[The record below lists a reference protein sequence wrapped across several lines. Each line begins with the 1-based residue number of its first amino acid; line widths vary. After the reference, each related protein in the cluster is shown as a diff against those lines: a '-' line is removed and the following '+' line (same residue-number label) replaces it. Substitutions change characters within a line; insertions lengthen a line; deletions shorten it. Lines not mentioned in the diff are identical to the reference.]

1 MMVYDAVKEWWKLQQ
16 AAYLWVLH
24 WAIDRSVGSDLKWHF
39 LLLLEE
45 LGRVSS
51 IDSQWKD
58 AVKPFVRLFFF
69 LIWGRSN
76 SGGKIN
82 CIHVISADAGCLVA
96 GHSTHSSCHHTL
108 TQPCGCSSDLIP
120 ISPLLL
126 LICRTQ
132 LSLSLTKTFP
142 HDTDDKRNFKSKT
155 ESGPINTFFQ

>member
-69 LIWGRSN
+69 NMRSLQQWRQ
-76 SGGKIN
+76 
-82 CIHVISADAGCLVA
+82 DQLY
-96 GHSTHSSCHHTL
+96 SCHFCWRRLSCSRSLHSLQLSPHTNSAMWL
-108 TQPCGCSSDLIP
+108 LLWSHTHFAPVASDL
-120 ISPLLL
+120 SN
-126 LICRTQ
+126 T
-132 LSLSLTKTFP
+132 TFP
-142 HDTDDKRNFKSKT
+142 VADKDFSSWHRR
-155 ESGPINTFFQ
+155 